1 MDATRKDTKVTRRQ
15 GWRIQAPIAPA
26 NDRVITTEY
35 KGSIKHRATGATV
48 PKAPRSDVRWYQ
60 RQDLWVWLFGMV
72 FIGGLIG
79 AIFGLGSYRG
89 WYAPSGLAYNDTNT
103 TRERFLPEP
112 YEPEEGVKGRYGVDP
127 SARWYFWKLRPE
139 LVTPWTRTFVWACY
153 TVHQLLAWWLLYL
166 AQVNKQTEK
175 GNKYSTNLNRYTWS
189 AVAVHTFFHLLHLA
203 QTHLTYDATAQDVSI
218 GSSQGSVIVALL
230 FVMIIEFRER
240 GLFFGWPSVTSADKA
255 GRAMRS
261 CSRESVRLVRKYH
274 GYVIMWAAVY
284 TFWYHPMENTL
295 GHVMGFFHTWI
306 LMLQGSLVYTDLHLN
321 RYWRFTLEVWVTLHG
336 GLVAWQTGGPDQ
348 MGTKLW
354 PMFAFGF
361 LALVVVTQ
369 LFGLPFWKHLPTW
382 SRVIPAVAFLPII
395 LYCYSWIPDRNG
407 NPWTRLWEPIV
418 IPFNNWGFALVICV
432 LVTFGLYVERKLTN
446 GSPET
451 TLSTFGRAAYVLGFV
466 MMYLTVVVIAWAIQY
481 FDFQIS
487 GPSMM
492 VVHEAIWIVFV
503 VVAGFFVRRLVEAK
517 ADKVDVEAK
526 EKHEIPGKGV
536 PGSYG
541 SIPMSLDDGKVKESV
556 LS

>member
-1 MDATRKDTKVTRRQ
+1 MEETVKDPETHLAASTSGLALEEARKT
-15 GWRIQAPIAPA
+15 
-26 NDRVITTEY
+26 
-35 KGSIKHRATGATV
+35 SHRG
-48 PKAPRSDVRWYQ
+48 DVRWYQ
-60 RQDLWVWLFGMV
+60 RQDLLVWLYGMV

-112 YEPEEGVKGRYGVDP
+112 YEPEEGVKGRDGTDP

-139 LVTPWTRTFVWACY
+139 LVTPWTRMFVWACY
-153 TVHQLLAWWLLYL
+153 TVHQLVAWWLLYL
-166 AQVNKQTEK
+166 AQVNKQAEK
-175 GNKYSTNLNRYTWS
+175 GNKYSTKLNKYNWA

-230 FVMIIEFRER
+230 FVMAIEFRDR
-240 GLFFGWPSVTSADKA
+240 GVFFGWPSVTSTDRA
-255 GRAMRS
+255 GTAMRS
-261 CSRESVRLVRKYH
+261 WSRESVRLVRKYH

-284 TFWYHPMENTL
+284 TCWYHPMENTL

-321 RYWRFTLEVWVTLHG
+321 RYWRFSLEVWVTLHG
-336 GLVAWQTGGPDQ
+336 GLVAWQTGGLEQ
-348 MGTKLW
+348 MGTRLW

-361 LALVVVTQ
+361 AALVVVTQ

-382 SRVIPAVAFLPII
+382 PRVIPAAAFLAVI
-395 LYCYSWIPDRNG
+395 LYCYSWIPDKNG

-418 IPFNNWGFALVICV
+418 IPINNWGFALVICV

-446 GSPET
+446 GSSPNNI
-451 TLSTFGRAAYVLGFV
+451 LSTFGRVAYGCGFLL
-466 MMYLTVVVIAWAIQY
+466 MYLIIVVIAWAIQY
-481 FDFQIS
+481 YDFQIS
-487 GPSMM
+487 GPSQMI
-492 VVHEAIWIVFV
+492 VHEAIWIVFV
-503 VVAGFFVRRLVEAK
+503 VVAGFFVRRVVEAK
-517 ADKVDVEAK
+517 AEKVSVEPK

-536 PGSYG
+536 TGNYG
-541 SIPMSLDDGKVKESV
+541 SIPMSLDDGKVKESI

>member
-1 MDATRKDTKVTRRQ
+1 MEDTV
-15 GWRIQAPIAPA
+15 
-26 NDRVITTEY
+26 
-35 KGSIKHRATGATV
+35 
-48 PKAPRSDVRWYQ
+48 KAPDSKLSASTSGLVLQESKQQRTPRADVRWYQ
-60 RQDLWVWLFGMV
+60 RQDLWVWLYGMV
-72 FIGGLIG
+72 FIGAMIG

-112 YEPEEGVKGRYGVDP
+112 YEPEEGVKGRQGVDP
-127 SARWYFWKLRPE
+127 AARWYFWKLRPE
-139 LVTPWTRTFVWACY
+139 LVTPWTRLFVWGCY

-166 AQVNKQTEK
+166 AQVNQQAEK
-175 GNKYSTNLNRYTWS
+175 GKKYSTNLNRYTWA

-230 FVMIIEFRER
+230 FVMAIEFRDR
-240 GLFFGWPSVTSADKA
+240 GVFFGWPNVTSTDKV
-255 GRAMRS
+255 GKAMRS
-261 CSRESVRLVRKYH
+261 WSRESVRLVRKYH

-321 RYWRFTLEVWVTLHG
+321 RYWRFSLEVWVTLHG

-361 LALVVVTQ
+361 ATLIVLTQ
-369 LFGLPFWKHLPTW
+369 LFGLPFWKHLPAW
-382 SRVIPAVAFLPII
+382 SRVVPAVAFLPVM
-395 LYCYSWIPDRNG
+395 LYCYSWIPDRTG
-407 NPWTRLWEPIV
+407 RPWTRLWEPIV

-446 GSPET
+446 GSSPNNA
-451 TLSTFGRAAYVLGFV
+451 LSTFGRFAYAWGFLL
-466 MMYLTVVVIAWAIQY
+466 MYLAVIIIAWAIQY
-481 FDFQIS
+481 YDLQIS
-487 GPSMM
+487 GASMM
-492 VVHEAIWIVFV
+492 VVHEAIWIMFV
-503 VVAGFFVRRLVEAK
+503 VVAGFFVRRVVEAK
-517 ADKVDVEAK
+517 VKKVNVEF
-526 EKHEIPGKGV
+526 EKARENHEIPGKGV

-541 SIPMSLDDGKVKESV
+541 SIPMSLDDGKVKETV
-556 LS
+556 LP

>member
-1 MDATRKDTKVTRRQ
+1 MAEPVKDPDTPLSASTSGLVLEAKQ
-15 GWRIQAPIAPA
+15 
-26 NDRVITTEY
+26 
-35 KGSIKHRATGATV
+35 
-48 PKAPRSDVRWYQ
+48 KAPRSDVRWYQ